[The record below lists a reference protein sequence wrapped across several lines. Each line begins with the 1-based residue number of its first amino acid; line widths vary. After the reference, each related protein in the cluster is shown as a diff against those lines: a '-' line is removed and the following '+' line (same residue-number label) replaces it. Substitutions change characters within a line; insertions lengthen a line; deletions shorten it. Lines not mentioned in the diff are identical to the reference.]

1 MVAGTE
7 TMNLSKDLLLKFL
20 RAVLFGKKLYASDSA
35 EADWKSI
42 FQLAD
47 EQTVSAL
54 LLDGMSLLPS
64 ECIAISLGNKLK
76 RIATMQRIE
85 QINRLHRKVIVRL
98 TRP

>member
-1 MVAGTE
+1 
-7 TMNLSKDLLLKFL
+7 MNLSKDLFLKFL
-20 RAVLFGKKLYASDSA
+20 RAVLFGEKLDASDFA

-54 LLDGMSLLPS
+54 LLDGMNLLPS
-64 ECIAISLGNKLK
+64 ECIAIPLGDKLK

-85 QINRLHRKVIVRL
+85 QINRKYSVNAVLCA
-98 TRP
+98 

>member
-20 RAVLFGKKLYASDSA
+20 RAVLFGKKLYASDFA

-47 EQTVSAL
+47 EQTVS
-54 LLDGMSLLPS
+54 
-64 ECIAISLGNKLK
+64 
-76 RIATMQRIE
+76 
-85 QINRLHRKVIVRL
+85 
-98 TRP
+98 